1 MASMACDSE
10 VRVDVKVSYA
20 GLMSVDVNL
29 NAAFD
34 YNAVGTYVHE
44 EGLDKIVLMNVDG
57 ISVPVS
63 LEGSIGMC
71 DMIYAEGDKIII
83 RSDSGKVSDVLR
95 ETFEEDGFIP
105 LSMGDETYPMP
116 EDMSEA
122 FITAIEYIEVMDR

>member
-1 MASMACDSE
+1 
-10 VRVDVKVSYA
+10 
-20 GLMSVDVNL
+20 MSVDVNL
-29 NAAFD
+29 EAAFD
-34 YNAVGTYVHE
+34 YDAKGTYTHDEGVHTITLE
-44 EGLDKIVLMNVDG
+44 NLDG
-57 ISVPVS
+57 ISVPGS

-71 DMIYAEGDKIII
+71 DMIYAEGNKIII